1 MRTSFDVAWLQ
12 LTHHKIKLAVA
23 SAGVVVAVMLMLVQ
37 LGIRQ
42 GALNGS
48 VAIARRIQAD
58 LVVISPRTKSIFQS
72 APFPRRLLFRLPA
85 HPAIAEVK
93 ELYIAQAR
101 FRNPWDHREYP
112 LNIYGLDPKDPLLD
126 LPGFSKQAVPLEEPD
141 RVIFDSMSRS
151 KFGPVTETLSRE
163 GPVVTEVNHRRV
175 TIIDSIAVGVPISA
189 DGAIYTTPA
198 NFLRL
203 FPTRSAGAV
212 DIGLVRLKPG
222 WNPET
227 AIRELRPLLGKEA
240 TVLTQP
246 ELVDAE
252 ILFIRQTAPLDFI
265 FGMGAAV
272 GFFIGFVVVY
282 QILYTEVTNHLPH
295 FATMKAMGFTNGY
308 LLRVVLSQA
317 FILSILGYIPGAILA
332 MGIYRV
338 ATAAI
343 QMPITMTLSRAV
355 MILVMTFVMC
365 GLSAMIAVH
374 KVRTADP
381 ADVF

>member
-1 MRTSFDVAWLQ
+1 M
-12 LTHHKIKLAVA
+12 
-23 SAGVVVAVMLMLVQ
+23 
-37 LGIRQ
+37 
-42 GALNGS
+42 
-48 VAIARRIQAD
+48 
-58 LVVISPRTKSIFQS
+58 
-72 APFPRRLLFRLPA
+72 
-85 HPAIAEVK
+85 
-93 ELYIAQAR
+93 
-101 FRNPWDHREYP
+101 
-112 LNIYGLDPKDPLLD
+112 
-126 LPGFSKQAVPLEEPD
+126 
-141 RVIFDSMSRS
+141 
-151 KFGPVTETLSRE
+151 
-163 GPVVTEVNHRRV
+163 
-175 TIIDSIAVGVPISA
+175 
-189 DGAIYTTPA
+189 
-198 NFLRL
+198 
-203 FPTRSAGAV
+203 
-212 DIGLVRLKPG
+212 
-222 WNPET
+222 
-227 AIRELRPLLGKEA
+227 LGKEA

-252 ILFIRQTAPLDFI
+252 ILFIRQTAPLDLI

-365 GLSAMIAVH
+365 GLSAMIAVQ